1 MSAASILVQL
11 ATTTF
16 TTFEK
21 VFAHNFHE
29 LLYKLLEYAFLL
41 LVFHGSSLFTTK
53 QSNATPKVKPTI
65 PRRKRLPMLIRYM
78 SEARKSVLR
87 ATYAR
92 DVTLFRPGSAQ
103 LPLAQRFLAA
113 PITLSGPD
121 GSINVA
127 LRPLASQINLGHE
140 YSPEPTPC
148 STPQLSMYV
157 NSQAEVRATLAGAT
171 EVLNALVRGAVDE
184 KWLSAPGDEIKP
196 LTAPLMIRSYAKFGD
211 EGTKMGSRDSEWSG
225 VRTPTGSK
233 DKRAHR
239 MK

>member
-1 MSAASILVQL
+1 MSSVSILIQL

-29 LLYKLLEYAFLL
+29 LLYKLLEYGFLL
-41 LVFHGSSLFTTK
+41 VVFYGSSLFTTK
-53 QSNATPKVKPTI
+53 QSHATPKPTT
-65 PRRKRLPMLIRYM
+65 PRRKHLPMLIRYM
-78 SEARKSVLR
+78 SEARKSMLR

-92 DVTLFRPGSAQ
+92 DITLFRPGSAQ
-103 LPLAQRFLAA
+103 LPLAQRFLTA

-127 LRPLASQINLGHE
+127 LRPLAAQINLGHE

-148 STPQLSMYV
+148 STPRLSMYM

-171 EVLNALVRGAVDE
+171 EVLNALVHGAIDE

-196 LTAPLMIRSYAKFGD
+196 LTAPLMTRSYAKFGC
-211 EGTKMGSRDSEWSG
+211 EGMKMGSSDSEWSG

-233 DKRAHR
+233 DKRVNR

>member
-1 MSAASILVQL
+1 MSATSILVQL
-11 ATTTF
+11 AITTF
-16 TTFEK
+16 TTLEK

-41 LVFHGSSLFTTK
+41 LIFHGSSLFATK
-53 QSNATPKVKPTI
+53 QSNATPTKPTT
-65 PRRKRLPMLIRYM
+65 PRRKHLPMLIRYM
-78 SEARKSVLR
+78 SEARKSMLR

-127 LRPLASQINLGHE
+127 LRPLAAQINLGHE

-148 STPQLSMYV
+148 STPRPSMYM

-184 KWLSAPGDEIKP
+184 KWLSAPGGEMKP
-196 LTAPLMIRSYAKFGD
+196 LTAPFMTRSYAKFGD
-211 EGTKMGSRDSEWSG
+211 EGMKMGSMSSEWSG

-233 DKRAHR
+233 DKRVNR

>member
-1 MSAASILVQL
+1 MYGASILVQL

-29 LLYKLLEYAFLL
+29 LLYKLLEYGFLL
-41 LVFHGSSLFTTK
+41 VVFHGSSLFTTK
-53 QSNATPKVKPTI
+53 SNATPKVKPTA
-65 PRRKRLPMLIRYM
+65 PRRRHIPMLIRYM
-78 SEARKSVLR
+78 SEARKSMLR

-103 LPLAQRFLAA
+103 LPLAQRFLSA

-127 LRPLASQINLGHE
+127 LRPLAAQISLGHE

-148 STPQLSMYV
+148 PTPQLSMYM
-157 NSQAEVRATLAGAT
+157 NPQAEVRATLAGAT

-184 KWLSAPGDEIKP
+184 KWLNAPGDEQKP
-196 LTAPLMIRSYAKFGD
+196 LTAPLMTRSYAKFGD
-211 EGTKMGSRDSEWSG
+211 ERMRMGSMKSEWSS

-233 DKRAHR
+233 DKRVNR